1 MNGDFTRIENGFWS
15 SLDLIFEEADV
26 AYETQKADEELRK
39 IAELNDFSNEDMDTF
54 IEEQAKRRSILLK
67 KRAQEEK
74 RAREEKIRKQAERQK
89 IRAEK
94 FPQEGSW

>member
-1 MNGDFTRIENGFWS
+1 MNGDLTRIENGFWS
-15 SLDLIFEEADV
+15 SLDLIFDEGDV
-26 AYETQKADEELRK
+26 AYETHKADEFLRRA
-39 IAELNDFSNEDMDTF
+39 AEVNDFSTEDMDTF
-54 IEEQAKRRSILLK
+54 IKEQAKRRSILLK

-74 RAREEKIRKQAERQK
+74 SAREEKIRKQAERQK